1 MQQGF
6 QFLQPLFH
14 FAALQ
19 ELRTDL
25 REVTQSPD
33 RGRWKFSRLIVSITA
48 SCSWRR
54 SSTFVQLAELVRANN
69 PLSRRCRT
77 PLSRLASAAAACVSG
92 AWRSKVRYPSATHA
106 AAATFL

>member
-33 RGRWKFSRLIVSITA
+33 RGRWKFSRLIV
-48 SCSWRR
+48 
-54 SSTFVQLAELVRANN
+54 
-69 PLSRRCRT
+69 
-77 PLSRLASAAAACVSG
+77 
-92 AWRSKVRYPSATHA
+92 
-106 AAATFL
+106 